1 VNRRFNFLNGAL
13 ALRKLIRAGPA
24 VRDSPRGE
32 PSRARPVVLPAMHF
46 APKAGI
52 FIRPALGTELVD
64 MRSGDAV
71 AQGSPRIA
79 KPGLFKLRFYRL
91 AVDENATSSHLESLD
106 SYRIGGQI
114 HSHCIDPEQA
124 AGRPGNAWHSPER
137 TIKTPERRGK
147 N

>member
-1 VNRRFNFLNGAL
+1 
-13 ALRKLIRAGPA
+13 
-24 VRDSPRGE
+24 
-32 PSRARPVVLPAMHF
+32 MHF

-52 FIRPALGTELVD
+52 FIRPILGTELVD

-71 AQGSPRIA
+71 AQSGLRIA
-79 KPGLFKLRFYRL
+79 KPSLFKLRFYRL
-91 AVDENATSSHLESLD
+91 AVEENATSSHLKSLD

-124 AGRPGNAWHSPER
+124 AGLPSNAWRALKGQSRPQE
-137 TIKTPERRGK
+137 TGK